1 MSMPT
6 FGQLS
11 FTATGHLLI
20 AETAIEFQRTT
31 IAIKA
36 EIPNENHALRS
47 ARIACRASA
56 PPDRLSRATYRLNLA
71 GRESHLTQDGG
82 RPGPGISLS

>member
-1 MSMPT
+1 MTMPT

-11 FTATGHLLI
+11 FTADGHLLI

-31 IAIKA
+31 IAIKT

-47 ARIACRASA
+47 ARILVLEQAVSVIRHEINQEQLQAQRELLAA
-56 PPDRLSRATYRLNLA
+56 PAHRLTA
-71 GRESHLTQDGG
+71 
-82 RPGPGISLS
+82 

>member
-47 ARIACRASA
+47 ARILLLEQAAFVIRHELNQEQLRQQPELLAA
-56 PPDRLSRATYRLNLA
+56 PAHRLTA
-71 GRESHLTQDGG
+71 
-82 RPGPGISLS
+82 